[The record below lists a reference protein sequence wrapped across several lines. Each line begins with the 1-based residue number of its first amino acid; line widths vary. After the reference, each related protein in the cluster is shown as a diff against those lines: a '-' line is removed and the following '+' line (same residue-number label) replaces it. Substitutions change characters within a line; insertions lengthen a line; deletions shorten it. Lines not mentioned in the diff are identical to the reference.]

1 MADTFNVERIDTV
14 VIGGGQA
21 GLSVGYHLAR
31 RGVPF
36 VILDARQ
43 RTGDVWRERWDSL
56 RLFTPARFAGLDGL
70 PFPAPRNTFPTK
82 NEMADYL
89 EHYART
95 FALPVRTGVRV
106 DRVSRTGDTFLIAA
120 GDRRFEARNV
130 VVAMANLQRPY
141 VPPFAAELDPDIVQ
155 IHSFD
160 YRNAGQLKDGDVLI
174 VGAGN
179 SGAEIALEAIS
190 DHHVWL
196 AGRDT
201 GHVPFRIDG
210 LVARAFLLRLVL
222 RVLFHRVMSIAN
234 PLGRRLRSKMLH
246 GGRPLIRVRPNELKA
261 LGVRRIDKVVGV
273 RNGLPLLSDG
283 RVLDVTNVIWC
294 TGFRGGFSW
303 IDLPVFGADGDPQHV
318 GGVATN
324 VPGLYFV
331 GLHFLYSMSSEMIHG
346 VGRDA
351 DRIAGAV
358 AARGTNGETS
368 PAFGA
373 RPPVTARMAS

>member
-1 MADTFNVERIDTV
+1 MADTFNVEQIDTV
-14 VIGGGQA
+14 VIGGGQS

-36 VILDARQ
+36 VILDAHQ

-70 PFPAPRNTFPTK
+70 PFPAPRHSFPTK

-95 FALPVRTGVRV
+95 FALPVRSGVHV
-106 DRVSRTGDTFLIAA
+106 DRVSRSADTFLIAA
-120 GDRRFEARNV
+120 GDRRFEARNI
-130 VVAMANLQRPY
+130 VVAMTNLQRPY
-141 VPPFAAELDPDIVQ
+141 VPPFAAELNPDIVQ

-160 YRNAGQLKDGDVLI
+160 YRNQGQLKDGDVLI

-179 SGAEIALEAIS
+179 SGAEIALEAIG

-210 LVARAFLLRLVL
+210 LASRLFLQWLVL
-222 RVLFHRVMSIAN
+222 RVVFHRVMSIAN
-234 PLGRRLRSKMLH
+234 PLGRRIRSKMLH
-246 GGRPLIRVRPNELKA
+246 GGRPLIRVKPNDLKA
-261 LGVRRIDKVVGV
+261 LGVRRVDKVVGV

-283 RVLDVTNVIWC
+283 QVLDGYGLSLTV
-294 TGFRGGFSW
+294 FRGGFSW
-303 IDLPVFGADGDPQHV
+303 IDLPVFGANGDPQHV
-318 GGVATN
+318 AGVATN

-331 GLHFLYSMSSEMIHG
+331 GLHFLYSLSSEMIHG

-358 AARGTNGETS
+358 AARGTNVETS
-368 PAFGA
+368 AALAA
-373 RPPVTARMAS
+373 RPPMTARMAS